1 MVSGIVVGGMLA
13 LWAWDARPAQPVLP
27 VASPWQRVSWT
38 ERPTCARQNVT
49 EAVSAALAA
58 RALPSEPDSFAT
70 TDLDRAAVESAPT
83 SEPAT
88 AAPAS
93 QPGSAA
99 PAGAPAPRLVSGD
112 RVTRTVRVQ
121 GTRPKPAPPPVPGRY
136 ALGPADVA
144 QQIANFEDVL
154 RSVQALPGV
163 SSASDLHGDFF
174 VRGSGSNANSI
185 WLDGIE
191 IAFPYHILG
200 FNSIFNPGMLADGE
214 FWSGGAP
221 VRFGNA
227 TGGVL
232 SLRSRGAVEEP
243 PAAVVGLSALSAQAH
258 GAWGGARWGG
268 AVSLRRSYHDK
279 LLILLGTPAGR
290 EVPTFHDLFVR
301 ARLQVS
307 SRHRFTASLLHAG
320 DGLMLPR
327 PEVRAS
333 DFDFLV
339 LDESERDR
347 AASEIQRFNALND
360 RLTLENRIA
369 VATLGWSVVT
379 GGRSYLETTL
389 GFVPTNF
396 EFGLRGDNRES
407 VSIRATSLTLRQ
419 DLAWQPGRHRV
430 GAGWLASRDVA
441 DRRVSAWSGILHLRE
456 SNSAINLADIDERV
470 ELTAVRRRTTFAA
483 YADDEIGWRG
493 DRLRLGAGLRA
504 EHDGWAQQTLLSPRL
519 SATVAEGGRTWRA
532 TAGVAHAMHDR
543 AMDVQP
549 TADGTALRA
558 ERAIEATF
566 GCGTSI
572 AAGLDVGA
580 TLYAKRLEDLVY
592 EPSPAVY
599 ASGGEGRSYGLE
611 LQARFAPR
619 RAPVRASLAYTC
631 SETRQRDPKAWRRR
645 PNYHAT
651 TIDDFWGAV
660 EEAPYWYHPF
670 QDERHRLGVEASVDF
685 RRWSLGAR
693 YQFGSGRPYTPVQF
707 VATDPIGIRYG
718 IVGDLGSARYPYT
731 QRLDV
736 RAQRT
741 WKRGRIGWNVYADVL
756 NVTGADN
763 VYSYRYNP
771 SYTLRYAVKML
782 PTLPTLGV
790 EARF

>member
-1 MVSGIVVGGMLA
+1 MVPGIVVGGMLA
-13 LWAWDARPAQPVLP
+13 AWAWDARPIQPVLP
-27 VASPWQRVSWT
+27 AETPWQRITWA
-38 ERPTCARQNVT
+38 ERPSCARPNVT
-49 EAVSAALAA
+49 EAQPAEMAACLPQIAPDSLAA
-58 RALPSEPDSFAT
+58 AAGRD
-70 TDLDRAAVESAPT
+70 AAVELAPT
-83 SEPAT
+83 VEPPS
-88 AAPAS
+88 AASASPPAA
-93 QPGSAA
+93 AA
-99 PAGAPAPRLVSGD
+99 PAGVTAPRLASGD
-112 RVTRTVRVQ
+112 RVTRVVQVR
-121 GTRPKPAPPPVPGRY
+121 GTRPKPTPPPVPGRY
-136 ALGPADVA
+136 ALGPANVA
-144 QQIANFEDVL
+144 QQIANFEDVV

-163 SSASDLHGDFF
+163 GSASDLHGEFF
-174 VRGSGSNANSI
+174 VRGSGANANSI

-200 FNSIFNPGMLADGE
+200 FNSIFNPGMLAGGE

-232 SLRSRGAVEEP
+232 SLRSRGATPEP
-243 PAAVVGLSALSAQAH
+243 PAAVVGLSALSGQAH
-258 GAWGGARWGG
+258 GAWGGATWGG
-268 AVSLRRSYHDK
+268 AASVRRSYHDK
-279 LLILLGTPAGR
+279 LLTLLGTPAGR
-290 EVPTFHDLFVR
+290 EIPTFHDLFLR
-301 ARLQVS
+301 GRLQVS
-307 SRHRFTASLLHAG
+307 SRHRFTAGLLHAG

-327 PEVRAS
+327 PEVRAG

-347 AASEIQRFNALND
+347 AASELERFAALND
-360 RLTLENRIA
+360 RLTLENRITA
-369 VATLGWSVVT
+369 ATLGWSAVT
-379 GGRSYLETTL
+379 GARSYLETTL
-389 GFVPTNF
+389 GYVPSRF
-396 EFGLRGDNRES
+396 EFGLRGDNQES

-470 ELTAVRRRTTFAA
+470 ELTAVRRRTVLAA
-483 YADDEIGWRG
+483 YADDEIGLRG

-519 SATVAEGGRTWRA
+519 SATMCEGARTWRA
-532 TAGVAHAMHDR
+532 TAGVSHAMHDR

-549 TADGTALRA
+549 TADGTPLRA
-558 ERAIEATF
+558 ERALEATF
-566 GCGTSI
+566 GCGT
-572 AAGLDVGA
+572 AFAPGLDVGA

-592 EPSPAVY
+592 EATPAIY
-599 ASGGEGRSYGLE
+599 ASGAEGRSYGLE
-611 LQARFAPR
+611 VLAQFAPR
-619 RAPVRASLAYTC
+619 RAPVRASLSYTC
-631 SETRQRDPKAWRRR
+631 SETRQRDPKAWRRQ

-651 TIDDFWGAV
+651 TLEEFWGPV

-670 QDERHRLGVEASVDF
+670 QDERHRLGIEAHVDV
-685 RRWSLGAR
+685 RRWNLGLR
-693 YQFGSGRPYTPVQF
+693 YQLGSGRPYTPVQF
-707 VATDPIGIRYG
+707 VATDPLGTKYG
-718 IVGDLGSARYPYT
+718 VVGNLGSARYPMT

-741 WKRGRIGWNVYADVL
+741 WKRGRIGWNLYADVL